1 LINSKRDESSKM
13 PERIKDRTIKA
24 PNGKAELNKPKDPKI
39 TIIKEHA
46 IPVTT

>member
-1 LINSKRDESSKM
+1 M
-13 PERIKDRTIKA
+13 PERTKDRTIKA

-39 TIIKEHA
+39 TINKDHA